1 MNKFLHSIVLLMAAL
16 LPVAASAYEQLAE
29 GVYSDGSTLY
39 IGSGVSTLG
48 PLQVNPSVVYSFA
61 ATPPAC
67 VENTFLEYGAI
78 LHMPSTSYGAYFLA
92 DYWSNFATMENDAV
106 EPTGVALSPS
116 SAELYVGG
124 VMNINATVLP
134 ENASAQSVDWYST
147 NPEVATVSDGIV
159 TGVFPGECDIVV
171 SCLDKQS
178 VCHITVLE
186 TTIQISLDRHVAR
199 LLPNHA
205 LTLFPTMAPLQ
216 TEIKVSSSNPEV
228 AAARLVNGVIQVVGL
243 AEGSTMVVVNSVDEQ
258 AIPDTCEVIVYTEL
272 GDVNCDGYVTISDVT
287 KLIDYL
293 LGGEVEAPFSETNAD
308 CNHDES
314 VSIKDATMLIDYLL
328 GSIDLNPPVT
338 DTYTVNGVTF
348 KMIAVEG
355 GTFTMGGTEEQG
367 SDVTSDELPV
377 HEVTLSSYCIGETEV
392 TQELWT
398 AVMGTNPSNFSSGIN
413 RPVERVSWYDC
424 QLFIEKLNEM
434 TGMSFRLP
442 TEAEWEFAARGG
454 KKSEGYKYAGSND
467 VNEVAWYSSNSTS
480 MTQPVATKA
489 PNELGLYDMSGN
501 VWEWCQDIY
510 GKYSSQPQTNPT
522 GPSTGAFRV
531 FRGGCW
537 VLPATSSRVSLRVN
551 NMPTTTSAYL
561 GLRLAL

>member
-39 IGSGVSTLG
+39 LGSGVSSLG
-48 PLQVNPSVVYSFA
+48 PLQVNPSVIYSFA

-67 VENTFLEYGAI
+67 DENTFLEYGAT

-92 DYWSNFATMENDAV
+92 DYWSNFTVMENDAV
-106 EPTGVALSPS
+106 EPTGVTLSPS
-116 SAELYVGG
+116 EAELFVGG
-124 VMNINATVLP
+124 VINITATVLP
-134 ENASAQSVDWYST
+134 ANASAKSVDWYST
-147 NPEVATVSDGIV
+147 NPEVATVSDGVV

-178 VCHITVLE
+178 VCHVRVLE

-205 LTLFPTMAPLQ
+205 LTLIPTMAPLQ
-216 TEIKVSSSNPEV
+216 TEIKVTSSAPEV

-243 AEGSTMVVVNSVDEQ
+243 TEGTTMVIVNSVDEQ

-272 GDVNCDGYVTISDVT
+272 GDVNCDGYVTISDAT

-293 LGGEVEAPFSETNAD
+293 LSGEVDAPFNAANAD
-308 CNHDES
+308 CNRDEN
-314 VSIKDATMLIDYLL
+314 VSIKDVTMLIDYLL

-338 DTYTVNGVTF
+338 ETYTVNGVTF
-348 KMIAVEG
+348 TMIAVEG

-367 SDVTSDELPV
+367 TDVTDDELPV

-392 TQELWT
+392 TQELWV

-424 QLFIEKLNEM
+424 QTFIAKLNEM
-434 TGMSFRLP
+434 TGMTFRLP

-467 VNEVAWYSSNSTS
+467 INEVAWYSANSTS

-510 GKYSSQPQTNPT
+510 GKYSSQSQTNPT
-522 GPSTGAFRV
+522 GPTTGAFRV

-537 VLPATSSRVSLRVN
+537 ILPASQSRVSFRIN

>member
-1 MNKFLHSIVLLMAAL
+1 MAAL
-16 LPVAASAYEQLAE
+16 LPLAASAYVQLAE

-48 PLQVNPSVVYSFA
+48 PLRVNPSVVYSFA

-67 VENTFLEYGAI
+67 VENTFLEYGAT

-92 DYWSNFATMENDAV
+92 DFWSNFAIMENDAV
-106 EPTGVALSPS
+106 EPTGVTLSPS
-116 SAELYVGG
+116 QAELFVGG
-124 VMNINATVLP
+124 VMNFTATVLP
-134 ENASAQSVDWYST
+134 ANASAQSVDWYST
-147 NPEVATVSDGIV
+147 NPEVATVNDGVV
-159 TGVFPGECDIVV
+159 TGVSPGECDIVV
-171 SCLDKQS
+171 SCLDQQS
-178 VCHITVLE
+178 VCHVTVLE

-205 LTLFPTMAPLQ
+205 LTLIPTMAPLQ

-243 AEGSTMVVVNSVDEQ
+243 AEGSTMVIVNSVDEQ

-272 GDVNCDGYVTISDVT
+272 GDVNCDGYVTIGDVT

-293 LGGEVEAPFSETNAD
+293 LGAEISPFSETNAD
-308 CNHDES
+308 CNRDES
-314 VSIKDATMLIDYLL
+314 VSIKDVTILIDYLL
-328 GSIDLNPPVT
+328 GSVDLNPPVT
-338 DTYTVNGVTF
+338 ETYTVNGVTF
-348 KMIAVEG
+348 TMVAVEG

-367 SDVTSDELPV
+367 NDVTSDELPV

-392 TQELWT
+392 TQELWV

-424 QLFIEKLNEM
+424 QTFIEKLNEM

-467 VNEVAWYSSNSTS
+467 INEVAWYSANSVS

-510 GKYSSQPQTNPT
+510 GSYSSQPQTNPT
-522 GPSTGAFRV
+522 GPTTGTFRV

-537 VLPATSSRVSLRVN
+537 VLSAMNSRVSFRIN
-551 NMPTTTSAYL
+551 NMPTLTSAYL